1 MKTYHAKNP
10 AIDPIVHLW
19 LLRIL
24 MKLSGRHKFIG
35 SHGFNNDTL
44 AEILGLEQ
52 WINSSWDEHDRKAV
66 QTKLRQ
72 SLQQAERKWSRLL
85 PSACLRFNIGQLS
98 RLVGLSETDCRI
110 LEFTILLHT
119 ERLLDDAADWL
130 GQLSSVKVFRA
141 LSIILNLPEAEIRAS
156 LGAHGI
162 LARSGLISISRSN
175 TGYLRSKLELLSD
188 GFADLM
194 VSTESDPVNLLRGTV
209 SAASPRQLRLTD
221 YCHIQSSLDI
231 LLPYLRHATSTR
243 RRGVNIFLHGTPG
256 TGKSQLARVLADE
269 LNCELFEVASE
280 DAEGEPSDGERR
292 LRAFQAA
299 QSFFT
304 QRQALIVFDEVE
316 DVFNDGEGIFGR
328 KSTAQLRKAWI
339 NRMLEENPVPTFWL
353 SNSIDELD
361 PAFIR
366 RFDMVFE
373 LPVPPKKQREQI
385 LRESCGDLLDTG
397 SIARI
402 AEVESLAPAVV
413 TRAGSVIRTIRDEL
427 GHKESAAAF
436 ERLISNTLEA
446 QGHKPLVQHN
456 PDQLPEIYDP
466 AFIHADAD
474 LSCIATGLVSARSG
488 RLCLYGPPGTGKTAY
503 GRWLATQLGIPLLI
517 KRASDLISMWVGG
530 SEKNISQAFR
540 QAEQDGALL
549 LIDEVDSFLQDR
561 QNTQRGWE
569 ISLVN
574 EMLTQMESFS
584 GVFVASTN
592 MMDGLDPAALRRF
605 DLKVKFDFLRP
616 EQAWE
621 LLCRHCEKLNLPEP
635 QSDLQLRIKRLQQL
649 APGDFSAVLRQ
660 HRFNPIQT
668 PAMLVSKLEAECTI
682 KGSENASIG
691 FI

>member
-1 MKTYHAKNP
+1 M
-10 AIDPIVHLW
+10 
-19 LLRIL
+19 
-24 MKLSGRHKFIG
+24 
-35 SHGFNNDTL
+35 
-44 AEILGLEQ
+44 
-52 WINSSWDEHDRKAV
+52 
-66 QTKLRQ
+66 
-72 SLQQAERKWSRLL
+72 L
-85 PSACLRFNIGQLS
+85 PSACLRINVSQLS

-119 ERLLDDAADWL
+119 ERLLDDAADWI
-130 GQLSSVKVFRA
+130 GELSSAKVFHA
-141 LSIILNLPEAEIRAS
+141 LSVILNLPEAEIRAS

-162 LARSGLISISRSN
+162 LARSGLISIRRSS
-175 TGYLRSKLELLSD
+175 TGYLRSKLDLLSD
-188 GFADLM
+188 EFADLM
-194 VSTESDPVNLLRGTV
+194 VSTESDPVSLLRSTV
-209 SAASPRQLRLTD
+209 SAASPRQLHLAD
-221 YCHIQSSLDI
+221 YSHIQPSLNI
-231 LLPYLRHATSTR
+231 LLPYLRHATSTG
-243 RRGVNIFLHGTPG
+243 RRGVNIFLHGVPG

-353 SNSIDELD
+353 SNSIEELD

-413 TRAGSVIRTIRDEL
+413 AKAGSVIRTIRDAL

-474 LSCIATGLVSARSG
+474 LSCIATGLVTARSG

-517 KRASDLISMWVGG
+517 KRASDLISMWVGE
-530 SEKNISQAFR
+530 SEKNISRAFR

-561 QNTQRGWE
+561 QNAQRGWE

-592 MMDGLDPAALRRF
+592 MMDGLDQAALRRF

-635 QSDLQLRIKRLQQL
+635 QPDLQPRIKRLQQL

-660 HRFNPIQT
+660 HRFNPVQT
-668 PAMLVSKLEAECTI
+668 LAMLVSKLEAECTI
-682 KGSENASIG
+682 KIKGGEKTSIG